1 MSPKNLKKVVHK
13 NMRLLS
19 KFISKRLPLLNEPA
33 YPSTEVM
40 EKLAAGKL
48 VWVVVFVRWE
58 QFT

>member
-13 NMRLLS
+13 KMRLLS

-48 VWVVVFVRWE
+48 V
-58 QFT
+58 